1 MFPRKPIKQNKLVR
15 LLLKV
20 FKIYAYER
28 ETLNVVNPDYENQY
42 GNFVK
47 FNDKSLILHKAI

>member
-1 MFPRKPIKQNKLVR
+1 MFPRKPNKQNKLVR
-15 LLLKV
+15 FLLKL

-42 GNFVK
+42 GN
-47 FNDKSLILHKAI
+47 